1 MAIDPAIAL
10 SVRQPQIPDPLES
23 YARLMQI
30 KGQQQQQDQHA
41 QLAPLQLQEAQ
52 QQVAAGALAHQ
63 EKLKSIADME
73 AIDTAMSQPGGR
85 DAILNSPGLPGHLK
99 LQISKQF
106 DEIDKAHAAAVDAQE
121 KADKA
126 RVESFGAA
134 AVAVREHGYD
144 PKITAG
150 FLADQKL
157 KYAGDP
163 RVMQQ
168 LQSFEQQIRD
178 NPTPEGIKAVLSPL
192 IAASDQRKVDNE
204 QLNAQARMESA
215 KKPNESGIAMQAV
228 GNDPVAAMQLLK
240 PPPVPSV
247 QLHPAMVNGQQ
258 TMATFDPKSGKL
270 MANGQDVTSTAKP
283 IPPASVQVVNAQA
296 GQMGGQPGAPANP
309 TAKAMAEYR
318 LPPISPRSMATP
330 AGAALMGQVMAI
342 NPAYDATKFPERSK
356 MRIQFSS
363 GPQSQTLNS
372 LNTAIEHLDQFV
384 DVAKSLGNGNFRPGN
399 EAYNWLKATFGDSA
413 PTNFEGIRSIMS
425 GELASAFK
433 KSGATDQEI
442 KSVESAIASKNST
455 AQLVDYAT
463 KIAIPALGSKA
474 ATFDEQ
480 YHRVM
485 GDEDPWSAIYPKAAA
500 VVQKYG
506 YDPSNIKIGG
516 PSQPAAAAPKVGD
529 KVGRFEIVGVK

>member
-1 MAIDPAIAL
+1 MAINPEIAL
-10 SVRQPQIPDPLES
+10 SVRPPQMPDPLES

-30 KGQQQQQDQHA
+30 KGQQQQQDLHA
-41 QLAPLQLQEAQ
+41 QLAPLQVQHQ
-52 QQVAAGALAHQ
+52 QQQLDAGQMEIDQKKRNL
-63 EKLKSIADME
+63 ADMQ
-73 AIDTAMSQPGGR
+73 AIDAAFSQPGGR
-85 DAILNSPGLPGHLK
+85 EAVLNALPGHLK
-99 LQISKQF
+99 TAALKQF
-106 DEIDKAHAAAVDAQE
+106 EEIDKSHAAAADAAE
-121 KADKA
+121 KADTFRA
-126 RVESFGAA
+126 ESMGRA
-134 AVAVREHGYD
+134 AVAVREHQYA
-144 PKITAG
+144 PIAAQG
-150 FLADQKL
+150 FLSDLKQK
-157 KYAGDP
+157 YGDDP
-163 RVMQQ
+163 RTLQQ
-168 LQSFEQQIRD
+168 LQGLQQQLEAD
-178 NPTPEGIKAVLSPL
+178 PTPAGIKAL
-192 IAASDQRKVDNE
+192 IDPIIASSSQRKVDIS
-204 QLNAQARMESA
+204 AQDAAARAASA
-215 KKPNESGIAMQAV
+215 AKPTTA
-228 GNDPVAAMQLLK
+228 
-240 PPPVPSV
+240 
-247 QLHPAMVNGQQ
+247 
-258 TMATFDPKSGKL
+258 TMALEAAGGDPAKALDLTKPKPDASLQSKDVMIGGKPTTVNFNPKTGEYSP
-270 MANGQDVTSTAKP
+270 AQGVSP
-283 IPPASVQVVNAQA
+283 VPPASVQVVNAQA
-296 GQMGGQPGAPANP
+296 AQMGPQGGEKANP

-399 EAYNWLKATFGDSA
+399 EAYNWLKKTFGDSA

-455 AQLVDYAT
+455 SQLVDYAT

-506 YDPSNIKIGG
+506 YDPSNIRIGG
-516 PSQPAAAAPKVGD
+516 PSQPSAPAGP
-529 KVGRFEIVGVK
+529 GGVFSYQDYLKQKGGK